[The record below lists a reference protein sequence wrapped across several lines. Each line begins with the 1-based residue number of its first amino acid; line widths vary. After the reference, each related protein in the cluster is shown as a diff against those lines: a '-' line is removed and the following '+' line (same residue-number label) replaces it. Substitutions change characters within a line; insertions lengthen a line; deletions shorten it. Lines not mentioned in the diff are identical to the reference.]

1 MSYLWT
7 TIKVKDLEESID
19 FYENIVGLEVQR
31 RFEAGPDREIAFLAA
46 AADQTEIE
54 LISDQNKEEI
64 NIGAD
69 ISLGFKV
76 DSVEEKVKFLKEKGI
91 EIHSGPIS
99 PNPQIEFFYVLD
111 PDGVKIQFVENK

>member
-7 TIKVKDLEESID
+7 TIKVKDLVESID
-19 FYENIVGLEVQR
+19 FYENIVDLKVQR

-46 AADQTEIE
+46 AAGQTEIE
-54 LISDQNKEEI
+54 LISDQDKTKSD
-64 NIGAD
+64 IGKD
-69 ISLGFKV
+69 ISLGFEV

-91 EIHSGPIS
+91 EIQSGPIS

-111 PDGVKIQFVENK
+111 PNGVKIQFVENK

>member
-46 AADQTEIE
+46 VKGDTEIE
-54 LISDQNKEEI
+54 LINDQDKEEV
-64 NIGAD
+64 NIGSD
-69 ISLGFKV
+69 ISLGFAV
-76 DSVEEKVKFLKEKGI
+76 DSVEEKLKFLKEKAI